1 MDVTA
6 AREELSRQTVTEEE
20 QDVGHGI
27 CLEQLI
33 NDDYQRIR
41 ALAWK
46 FGLPADEIDD
56 AAQEIFVRACTGANR
71 FRGDCTPSTWLTRIA
86 VNYLCSRRRKM
97 LRRRNVIS
105 TDRETVA
112 QVAVGRPDG
121 VEIADAHERAVE
133 CIRRLSG
140 KLRAAFV
147 LRYIEE
153 MSCAEVAET
162 LGVPQSTVRTRIY
175 HARKKL
181 RRMMRGY
188 EP

>member
-6 AREELSRQTVTEEE
+6 AREELLRQTDAQEDH
-20 QDVGHGI
+20 DVGRGI
-27 CLEQLI
+27 CLEKLI
-33 NDDYQRIR
+33 NEHYERIR

-56 AAQEIFVRACTGANR
+56 AAQEVFARACAGAKK
-71 FRGDCTPSTWLTRIA
+71 FRGDCAPSTWLTRIA
-86 VNYLCSRRRKM
+86 VNYLCSRRRTM
-97 LRRRNVIS
+97 LHHMKVVTNENVSIEQVPTRARN
-105 TDRETVA
+105 
-112 QVAVGRPDG
+112 
-121 VEIADAHERAVE
+121 DAESAEARDRAVE
-133 CIRRLSG
+133 CISRLPR

-147 LRYIEE
+147 LRYLEE

-162 LGVPQSTVRTRIY
+162 LGIPEATVRTRIY

>member
-6 AREELSRQTVTEEE
+6 ACEELLRQTVAQEE
-20 QDVGHGI
+20 QDVGRGV
-27 CLEQLI
+27 CLEKLI
-33 NDDYQRIR
+33 NDDYERIR

-46 FGLPADEIDD
+46 FGLTADEIDD
-56 AAQEIFVRACTGANR
+56 AAQEIFARACAGAKR
-71 FRGDCTPSTWLTRIA
+71 FRGECTPSTWLTRIA
-86 VNYLCSRRRKM
+86 VNYLCSRRRTI
-97 LRRRNVIS
+97 RRRRSVVTNENDSIEQAPAE
-105 TDRETVA
+105 TRNDAETAEAHDRA
-112 QVAVGRPDG
+112 A
-121 VEIADAHERAVE
+121 E
-133 CIRRLSG
+133 CVRRLSG

-147 LRYIEE
+147 LRYLEE

-162 LGVPQSTVRTRIY
+162 LGIPEATVRTRIY